1 MEMRVIMDSIRI
13 KAYAKINL
21 GLDVLGR
28 REDGYH
34 DVRMIMQT
42 VSLYDMLTIRKSRV
56 PSIQLKTSRPWLPTD
71 RKNLVYR
78 AADAFMEHCHI
89 SGGVNIYLNK
99 RIPVAA
105 GLAGGSAD
113 AAATLE
119 GLNKLYRTGLSKQ
132 ELMKLG
138 VSLGADVPYCILK
151 GTALS
156 EGIGEILTSLKPVPD
171 CHVLL
176 VKPPISVSTK
186 YVYEKLYPDTFVKH
200 PDIDLMI
207 KAIEEGNLSE
217 LASGMDNILQSV
229 TIGEYPV
236 IRELK
241 EKMKDQGALTALMSG
256 SGPTVFGIF
265 KDAAPAT
272 EAMHYFK
279 NKHAGYE
286 VFLTKPCQPE

>member
-265 KDAAPAT
+265 KDVAPAT